1 MIIVLK
7 PGTTQANVVKVVDE
21 VRQCGYEPHVIKGVA
36 RTVVAAVGDETTQQ
50 TLETLASLPVVEKVL
65 PIQKR
70 YKLVSRE
77 AQAETTR
84 VQVGPHGF
92 GGDDFHVIAGPCSVE
107 DRDQMLNMAEAAKAA
122 GATLLRGG
130 AFKPR
135 TSPYDF
141 QGLGEEGL
149 AILQEAK
156 QRTGLPIVTEVVSES
171 DVDSMLASVDV
182 FQIGARNMMNY
193 SLLNAVARTGRPVLL
208 KRGLSATIEEWF
220 LAAEYL
226 AKQGNSQVILC
237 ERGIR
242 TFERITRNTFDISA
256 IAIAKQEC
264 NLPVIADPSHAAGR
278 VDIIGALSRA
288 AIAAGADGLMIE
300 VHPHPEK
307 AASDGAQSLS
317 PDQFSLLMQDIAPV
331 LSACGRRLPMPD
343 TPSVDA
349 APSEP
354 RRVTHNPPN
363 RKESPA

>member
-7 PGTTQANVVKVVDE
+7 AIATKEDIQSVVDE
-21 VRQCGYEPHVIKGVA
+21 VRQCGYEPHVITGVA

-50 TLETLASLPVVEKVL
+50 TLETLASLPVVENVL

-77 AQAETTR
+77 AQAETTLVHAGR
-84 VQVGPHGF
+84 HCF
-92 GGDDFHVIAGPCSVE
+92 GARDFHVIAGPCSVE
-107 DRDQMLNMAEAAKAA
+107 NLEQMLSVAESAKAA

-130 AFKPR
+130 AYKPR

-149 AILQEAK
+149 AILHEVK

-171 DVDSMLASVDV
+171 DLIPMLKIVDV

-193 SLLNAVARTGRPVLL
+193 SLLAALARTGKPVLL

-242 TFERITRNTFDISA
+242 TFECATRNTFDISA

-278 VDIIGALSRA
+278 IDIISALSRA

-307 AASDGAQSLS
+307 AASDGPQSLN
-317 PDQFSLLMQDIAPV
+317 PEQFSLLMQDILPV
-331 LSACGRRLPMPD
+331 LSACGRRLSKPD
-343 TPSVDA
+343 NGTVKTDA
-349 APSEP
+349 
-354 RRVTHNPPN
+354 TNP
-363 RKESPA
+363 